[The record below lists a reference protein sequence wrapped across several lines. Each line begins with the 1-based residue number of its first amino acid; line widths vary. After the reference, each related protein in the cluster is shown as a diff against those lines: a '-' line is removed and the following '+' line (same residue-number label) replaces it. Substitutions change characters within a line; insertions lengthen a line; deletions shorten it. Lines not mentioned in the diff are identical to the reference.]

1 MADLQKETKVFKVHT
16 EDAAAELINK
26 FKEESQ
32 GMVTYKTD
40 YKTKKSKGE
49 IVDDWYIV
57 TITQDYTV

>member
-16 EDAAAELINK
+16 EDAAVELINK
-26 FKEESQ
+26 FKKESQ

>member
-16 EDAAAELINK
+16 EDAAVELINK
-26 FKEESQ
+26 FKAESQ

>member
-16 EDAAAELINK
+16 EDAAVELINK

-49 IVDDWYIV
+49 IIEDWYIV

>member
-16 EDAAAELINK
+16 EDAAVELINK

>member
-16 EDAAAELINK
+16 EDAAVGLINK

-40 YKTKKSKGE
+40 YRTKKSKGE
-49 IVDDWYIV
+49 IIDDWYIV